1 MDLWAHSRGLMS
13 AVDPGSYGG
22 VRGADHNAHDLIW
35 GVRSRSDGP
44 GRVLPLR
51 GQTFLHMNPCGR

>member
-1 MDLWAHSRGLMS
+1 MS

>member
-1 MDLWAHSRGLMS
+1 MS

-44 GRVLPLR
+44 GQVLPPSWLDV
-51 GQTFLHMNPCGR
+51 FAYESLW